1 MLVHISQVYP
11 NIAMFPPF
19 GDASKSLPASASV
32 GTPAIQPNTTNE
44 THMEDAPPV
53 PEVPYDGY
61 ETDPPAHY
69 PKANQGLGRALAADT
84 EDMPW
89 LIDDNFEVFNQM
101 DYDGNAGAGASHGQ
115 GVVQS
120 GA

>member
-11 NIAMFPPF
+11 NIAMFPPH
-19 GDASKSLPASASV
+19 GGGESKSLSATAGASAV
-32 GTPAIQPNTTNE
+32 ETTATNE
-44 THMEDAPPV
+44 THMEDAPSV
-53 PEVPYDGY
+53 AEVPYDGY

-101 DYDGNAGAGASHGQ
+101 DYDGSAGAGTSHGQ